1 MTMTAD
7 IHLQMGNTLWL
18 KNVFEGVT
26 LSEKIIPHFQLTREI
41 LVSKLA
47 EYNNN
52 QLNNLYKL
60 CKEASISLPVYEKS
74 IKRPV
79 RAERKIE
86 PQWAHLDTHVNE
98 VTFSAAI
105 SPDEIY
111 VRLNKFNEQ

>member
-1 MTMTAD
+1 MTAD
-7 IHLQMGNTLWL
+7 VHLQMGNALWL
-18 KNVFEGVT
+18 KNVYEEFI

-60 CKEASISLPVYEKS
+60 CREASICLPVYDKP

-79 RAERKIE
+79 REERKIE
-86 PQWAHLDTHVNE
+86 PQWAHLDTNVNE